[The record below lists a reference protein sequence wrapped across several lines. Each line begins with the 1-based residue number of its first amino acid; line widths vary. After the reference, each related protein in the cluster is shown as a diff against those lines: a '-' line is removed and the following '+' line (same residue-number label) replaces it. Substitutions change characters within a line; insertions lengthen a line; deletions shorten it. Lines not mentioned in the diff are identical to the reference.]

1 MKRQLRASPKTV
13 FICFLL
19 VSLYAAGT
27 FLKNALLTFHDEIF
41 YRGGVK
47 RRYDNDDVLH
57 HIGDTQQ
64 TDVQTYIHTAAID
77 GQKDVHT
84 AVRDSQKD
92 VHTAVR
98 DIRKDV
104 HTTVTDSQK
113 DEHTAVRD
121 SQKDVN
127 TAVRDIRKDVHSGKA
142 LEQPV
147 QHTQNTQSVEY
158 YVEEYGGEDSNVTYP
173 PFVEH
178 SPENGPGEW
187 GVEYRY
193 SPKEEEI
200 LQWTE
205 GRRRNRFNQ
214 MVSDR
219 ISVHR
224 RLPDSRLD
232 ECKSRVYPV
241 DLPPASVIICFHNE
255 AWSTLLRSVHSVLD
269 RSPSHLVREI
279 ILVDDA
285 STQEH
290 LMSPLKKYMSK
301 LGKVK
306 IVRLRKHQ
314 GLIRA
319 RLAGYDVAT
328 SPILVFLDS
337 HIECYPG
344 WLEPLLDRIQRNP
357 KTVPIPMID
366 VIHSEH
372 FGTGILNTT
381 KRLGVFRWKQLKFHW
396 EHVSKDRRNTLKT
409 PTEPIRSPTMIGG
422 LFAIDKH
429 WFTTLGTYDPGLL
442 YWGAENM
449 ELSFKIWMCNGT
461 LEVLPCSHVAHV
473 FRNVNPIKWHRGGKP
488 SLTNSIRVAE
498 VWLDEYKH
506 YFYEANRLS
515 PGIDYGDVTD
525 RRKLRDSLHCHDF
538 RWYIE
543 NIYPECPIAKV
554 LNTGEIRSVSR
565 PTHCLAGGNKKPTI
579 LRPCQQAAD
588 NQYWQLFPTGVL
600 LVSASRR
607 MCVTTPGHNDCIAN
621 ATDNWTY
628 TEAKTLYLKPSDK
641 CLTVAENST
650 LVMTRCDG
658 GANQRWNFAK
668 SKFQIHGT

>member
-449 ELSFKIWMCNGT
+449 ELSFKI
-461 LEVLPCSHVAHV
+461 
-473 FRNVNPIKWHRGGKP
+473 
-488 SLTNSIRVAE
+488 
-498 VWLDEYKH
+498 
-506 YFYEANRLS
+506 
-515 PGIDYGDVTD
+515 
-525 RRKLRDSLHCHDF
+525 
-538 RWYIE
+538 
-543 NIYPECPIAKV
+543 
-554 LNTGEIRSVSR
+554 RSVSR